1 MKLRYF
7 AWLRDS
13 VGCAEEEVALPADVR
28 NVGMLLDWLAGRGE
42 RYEQAF
48 EFIAVVM
55 VFVNQHYADRSRPVS
70 DDDEVWLVPPIAGG

>member
-13 VGCAEEEVALPADVR
+13 VGCAEEEVTLPAGVD
-28 NVGMLLDWLAGRGE
+28 NVGKLLDWLAGRGE

>member
-42 RYEQAF
+42 RYEKAF

-55 VFVNQHYADRSRPVS
+55 VFVNQHNADRNQPVS

>member
-28 NVGMLLDWLAGRGE
+28 NVGMLLDWLAGRDE

-55 VFVNQHYADRSRPVS
+55 VSVNQHYADRSQPVS
-70 DDDEVWLVPPIAGG
+70 DDDEVWLMPPISGG

>member
-13 VGCAEEEVALPADVR
+13 VGCAEEEVALPAGVD
-28 NVGMLLDWLAGRGE
+28 NVGKLLDWLAGRGE